1 MIGSLEFTALE
12 LRNDE
17 ELTPID
23 KVQPM
28 SIKKF
33 TISFSFVRSYLNAS
47 NAIAVKALSRSLLLF
62 HLWLNFRL

>member
-23 KVQPM
+23 KVQ
-28 SIKKF
+28 
-33 TISFSFVRSYLNAS
+33 S
-47 NAIAVKALSRSLLLF
+47 NGY
-62 HLWLNFRL
+62 

>member
-12 LRNDE
+12 SRNDG
-17 ELTPID
+17 ELTRID

-33 TISFSFVRSYLNAS
+33 TTFSFVRLYLNAS
-47 NAIAVKALSRSLLLF
+47 NAIAVKAL
-62 HLWLNFRL
+62 